1 MFNKS
6 TNKKPNGDNPLIC
19 KINDV
24 TYQKYHLYKK
34 SYERE
39 VLVIK
44 DYGQDSGVTNKS
56 IALFEAVKDQ
66 FDRFK
71 IAKIVKEINK
81 DNILVDSDLIL
92 IDKKGNELH
101 LSGCSCGY
109 AGTGSQG
116 TVMILNKAGFE
127 IDRRFVFCSKG
138 FTLFHPNEEKEL
150 YGERL

>member
-1 MFNKS
+1 MFNQS
-6 TNKKPNGDNPLIC
+6 TNGKQHITPIIC
-19 KINDV
+19 KMKNI

-44 DYGQDSGVTNKS
+44 NHGEDRGVNNKS
-56 IALFEAVKDQ
+56 ISLFEAVNDQ

-71 IAKIVKEINK
+71 IAKMSKEI
-81 DNILVDSDLIL
+81 DSGLIL

-109 AGTGSQG
+109 AGTDSHA
-116 TVMILNKAGFE
+116 TLEILNKAGFE
-127 IDRRFVFCSKG
+127 VNRRFVFCSKG
-138 FTLFHPNEEKEL
+138 FTLFHPNEEIEL
-150 YGERL
+150 FGERL

>member
-1 MFNKS
+1 MFNQNLDS
-6 TNKKPNGDNPLIC
+6 NRPLIY
-19 KINDV
+19 KKNEV

-34 SYERE
+34 PYERE
-39 VLVIK
+39 VFVIK
-44 DYGQDSGVTNKS
+44 DYGDDRGDPHKS
-56 IALFEAVKDQ
+56 IALFEAVKDH

-81 DNILVDSDLIL
+81 DNILLDSDLIL

-101 LSGCSCGY
+101 LSGCSCGF
-109 AGTGSQG
+109 AGTGSHG
-116 TVMILNKAGFE
+116 TVEVLNKAGFE